1 MNSSTSFEISSE
13 TLNVSFTEYD
23 TESGDSDAHERMK
36 FGIVSNDIENP
47 VKKKINQLAEL
58 VTKSKISCNA
68 ISKMIPILNDT
79 PGSSIEIPIEKKTRE
94 KFTHKVIDERYY
106 ANCGKCGELNECPSQ
121 CISCHQHVDKRTDNY
136 FIYLPIEIQI
146 RQTLIENFNEITSF
160 LSQSSDNGDVHKSL
174 IDQYPGYEIL
184 SLTLNIDGGKI
195 IERSSKSLWPM
206 QIYQNYL
213 PPSIRFLPENILV
226 VGIYYGSNHPNTF
239 DLLFPLLNDM
249 LYLEKTGIQLMHS
262 GTQYD
267 FMPLLLSCSCDLIA
281 RAMIQNIKHPTG
293 TYACPMCLHEGF
305 HNQEKSSGASCKSMV
320 RIRYGKEK
328 VPSAIRSHLNT
339 IEDAKKQSNGIKGY
353 NCLNVLPYFD
363 TIKCFST
370 DYMHGS
376 LLGVTKRLIQIW
388 TGHLKVTTS
397 FKALSKSKQNILNQR
412 ITSLKPYTRI
422 TYKPRSLAEFAT
434 YRAIEYKYLLFF
446 YLRYSLNGLLE
457 KKYVDHFERFS
468 AAVYMLCKS
477 TVNENDIILAEELLN
492 DFCDL
497 FEKYYGLSAVTLNVH
512 LLRHYGIVTRNNG
525 PLWVHSLFGFESN
538 MGVLKKYYCGGPH
551 VLSQITEKYI
561 TSKSLR
567 RGRNETSEYN
577 ITHPLESNDSH
588 NQLLIDHGLKNP
600 VKFAQISTK
609 KGIYKS
615 LASKRTKSVDHFF
628 EMKNQTIGA
637 AVFFVKDSEEF
648 FVVIQ
653 EYSKVKQNYHQTE
666 VIQIDKY
673 CVYPLHFIK
682 EKILYLQFA
691 TIEVVT
697 TEPNKYEK
705 S

>member
-1 MNSSTSFEISSE
+1 MM
-13 TLNVSFTEYD
+13 
-23 TESGDSDAHERMK
+23 G
-36 FGIVSNDIENP
+36 
-47 VKKKINQLAEL
+47 
-58 VTKSKISCNA
+58 
-68 ISKMIPILNDT
+68 
-79 PGSSIEIPIEKKTRE
+79 
-94 KFTHKVIDERYY
+94 
-106 ANCGKCGELNECPSQ
+106 
-121 CISCHQHVDKRTDNY
+121 
-136 FIYLPIEIQI
+136 
-146 RQTLIENFNEITSF
+146 
-160 LSQSSDNGDVHKSL
+160 
-174 IDQYPGYEIL
+174 
-184 SLTLNIDGGKI
+184 
-195 IERSSKSLWPM
+195 
-206 QIYQNYL
+206 
-213 PPSIRFLPENILV
+213 
-226 VGIYYGSNHPNTF
+226 
-239 DLLFPLLNDM
+239 
-249 LYLEKTGIQLMHS
+249 LEKTGIQLMHS
-262 GTQYD
+262 GSQYD

-293 TYACPMCLHEGF
+293 TYACPMCLQEGY
-305 HNQEKSSGASCKSMV
+305 HNQEKKSSASKSMT

-328 VPSAIRSHLNT
+328 TPSAMRTHLNT

-353 NCLNVLPYFD
+353 SCLNVLSYFD

-388 TGHLKVTTS
+388 TGNLKVTSS
-397 FKALSKSKQNILNQR
+397 FKPLSKSEQNILNQR

-422 TYKPRSLAEFAT
+422 TYKPRSLTEFAT

-446 YLRYSLNGLLE
+446 YLRYSLSGLLE

-468 AAVYMLCKS
+468 AAVYMLCKG
-477 TVNENDIILAEELLN
+477 TVNENDIILAEKLLN

-497 FEKYYGLSAVTLNVH
+497 FEVYYGLSAVTLNIH
-512 LLRHYGIVTRNNG
+512 LLRHYGTVTRNNG

-538 MGVLKKYYCGGPH
+538 MGVLKKYYCGGQH
-551 VLSQITEKYI
+551 VLRQITEKYI

-567 RGRNETSEYN
+567 RGKNEPSELN

-588 NQLLIDHGLKNP
+588 NQLLIDYGLKIP

-615 LASKRTKSVDHFF
+615 LASKCTKSVDHIF
-628 EMKNQTIGA
+628 EIENQTIGA
-637 AVFFVKDSEEF
+637 AVFFVADGEEF

-653 EYSKVKQNYHQTE
+653 EYCRVKQNYHLTE
-666 VIQIDKY
+666 VIQMDKY
-673 CVYPLHFIK
+673 CVYPLRFIK